1 MEGKSDGWLLGIIVG
16 TSLGAIDS
24 LGRALGTADG
34 IVLGIAEGS
43 QAVVTM
49 IWVSKFAS
57 YSPSYSP
64 LKTWPVFD
72 KVASTNREDR
82 SVMFFTYML

>member
-1 MEGKSDGWLLGIIVG
+1 MEGKSDGCLLGIVVG

-24 LGRALGTADG
+24 LGRALGKADG

-49 IWVSKFAS
+49 IWLSKVA
-57 YSPSYSP
+57 SYSP